1 MSEKAKA
8 SGQSVP
14 KFRFQSEAE
23 RIQKSKLRMEKSGEK
38 LERARE
44 KLSGQKPVKPPGPVK
59 RITNVAKAET
69 WAFVHGKIHQV
80 EDENVG
86 VEGAHKAELFSE
98 SALRSGNYHVKKV
111 IRTAPEKKVFRAE
124 RRDMKARADYQYR
137 SAKQEH
143 RELNHNPVQQYWQRQ
158 RMHTK
163 AEGSVV
169 KQAASFIKRRSSS
182 KVILILMFALLY
194 P

>member
-1 MSEKAKA
+1 MSEKTKA
-8 SGQSVP
+8 SGQNVP

-23 RIQKSKLRMEKSGEK
+23 RIQKSKLRMEKSGEE

-59 RITNVAKAET
+59 RITNVAKTET

-98 SALRSGNYHVKKV
+98 SALRTGNYHVKKA
-111 IRTAPEKKVFRAE
+111 IRTSPEKKAFRAE
-124 RRDMKARADYQYR
+124 RREVKARADYQYR
-137 SAKQEH
+137 TAKQEH
-143 RELNHNPVQQYWQRQ
+143 PELKRNPVQQYWQP
-158 RMHTK
+158 
-163 AEGSVV
+163 SP
-169 KQAASFIKRRSSS
+169 S
-182 KVILILMFALLY
+182 
-194 P
+194 